1 MLKYQ
6 ITGDMVRAKMDE
18 LLEERRILLPTVMS
32 PAEKGAL
39 YLYAY
44 NILKEEMEKQ
54 KAEDEWERKALRLLK
69 KEREE
74 KQKAEDENYD

>member
-18 LLEERRILLPTVMS
+18 LLEERRILLPTVMI
-32 PAEKGAL
+32 EVRKAL
-39 YLYAY
+39 YEEAY

-69 KEREE
+69 KEREDKKE
-74 KQKAEDENYD
+74 L

>member
-6 ITGDMVRAKMDE
+6 ITGEMIRAKMDE
-18 LLEERRILLPTVMS
+18 LLEERRRPVMEAAFAS
-32 PAEKGAL
+32 AL
-39 YLYAY
+39 YDEAY